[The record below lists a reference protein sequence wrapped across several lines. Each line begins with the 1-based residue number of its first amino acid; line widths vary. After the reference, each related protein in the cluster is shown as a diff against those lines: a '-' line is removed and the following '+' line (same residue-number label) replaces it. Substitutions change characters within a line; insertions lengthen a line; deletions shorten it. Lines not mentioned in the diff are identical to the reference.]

1 MNAFSCALND
11 KNVGADFVQS
21 YKEFQISIPR
31 SRAALSNSLSLPF
44 GFLNNSLV
52 LVLYSWKVLLVQSL
66 SLKFFKALVVVAMI
80 NEFSTIIVVY
90 FADL

>member
-21 YKEFQISIPR
+21 CKEFQISIPR
-31 SRAALSNSLSLPF
+31 SRAELSNNLSLPF

-66 SLKFFKALVVVAMI
+66 SLKFLR
-80 NEFSTIIVVY
+80 
-90 FADL
+90 LLLL